1 MVFDLKKIETPA
13 SLSEIAYETIKE
25 NLLKMDLST
34 VESEECIDER
44 GLAEKLG
51 ISRTPLREA
60 ISRLV
65 VEGFLKVVPRRGI
78 FVVKKSKAE
87 IVEILLVRSA
97 LEGLAARLA
106 AINVSEEDII
116 RMKQIFLPFDASNIK
131 RQFLKYSNANI
142 KFHELVLRLSGCKT
156 LIESAGNIFDHM
168 RWIRFQTVVFEQRLI
183 NSHREHLEIIEALE
197 KKAQELAEN
206 RMRAHIESLASY
218 VEMDKNVKGSEL
230 PTELL
235 KEG

>member
-142 KFHELVLRLSGCKT
+142 KFHELVLRLSGCKA